1 MGGWFSYLN
10 RLSVRSPV
18 EWTRHLRRQ
27 TIRKRLQMELKDVKN
42 ITFPRPSF
50 EEWKEA
56 AEASL
61 KGKSIEKLKTNTYE
75 GITLYPLYTEKA
87 DSTVK
92 VSELPG
98 FFPFTRGTSPMGYYE
113 KPWLVVQPVSG
124 TTAEEANEK
133 MKASFKR
140 GQNVVA
146 YPAQLLAEG
155 ARAEKLFKDIP
166 LKEIPIFIDLKGKQ
180 KGLFPQFKAIAE
192 SQNAQLTGV
201 VAEDPIAEWLIGGQ
215 LPEDTDNYFAD
226 WMKTIQD
233 YQKIGRDLKT
243 VLINTAVYHNGG
255 ANAVQEIAYGL
266 SAAVQYLLEGQK
278 QGLSISSVSERIVF
292 SFAVDSN
299 YFMSIAKLRAARRL
313 WAGLAEAFDTAQ
325 DHFKMA
331 IHAVTSE
338 LTETLYDQHVNILRT
353 TNQAFAAAIGGIQY
367 LQIHPFTH
375 ATGEVDDFSER
386 IARNTHL
393 ILKEET
399 NITTVVDPAGGSWYV
414 EQLTDELAEKAWANF
429 LEIDEAGG
437 ILELI
442 KQGTLQKEIA
452 EVYQGRVQNAA
463 FRKESII
470 GTNVYPNPA
479 DKIKT
484 PTQDNQVSYM
494 KVEKPVGITPIARNR
509 VSIQF
514 EQIRQ
519 RSETYKEISGT
530 APTIGLINLKNL
542 KSYKPRADFVKSLA
556 AAGGIETLG
565 SNGCQTTKEAVDYV
579 ASTKLPVYCVC
590 GSDGDYSELAPITIK
605 EIKKQFPEINIYM
618 AGKQQEEL
626 DITLSEAGV
635 KDFIHVKTNAIAILL
650 ELLQKLGVN

>member
-1 MGGWFSYLN
+1 M
-10 RLSVRSPV
+10 
-18 EWTRHLRRQ
+18 RRQ
-27 TIRKRLQMELKDVKN
+27 KIRKRLQMELKDVKN
-42 ITFPRPSF
+42 ITFPKPSF

-61 KGKSIEKLKTNTYE
+61 KGKSVEKLKTNTYE
-75 GITLYPLYTEKA
+75 GITLYPLYIEKAESTEKVA
-87 DSTVK
+87 
-92 VSELPG
+92 ELPG
-98 FFPFTRGTSPMGYYE
+98 FFPFTRGTSPTGYHE

-124 TTAEEANEK
+124 ITAEEANEK

-146 YPAQLLAEG
+146 YPARLLAEG

-166 LKEIPIFIDLKGKQ
+166 LKEIPVFIDLKGKQ
-180 KGLFPQFKAIAE
+180 KGLFPQFKAVAE
-192 SQNAQLTGV
+192 EQNTQMTGV
-201 VAEDPIAEWLIGGQ
+201 IAEDPIAEWLICGQ

-226 WMKTIQD
+226 WLKTIQD
-233 YQKIGRDLKT
+233 YQKVGRDLKT

-278 QGLSISSVSERIVF
+278 QGLSIASVSERIVF

-313 WAGLAEAFDTAQ
+313 WAGLAEAFDTAS

-375 ATGEVDDFSER
+375 ATGETDDFSER

-414 EQLTDELAEKAWANF
+414 EQLTDELAEKAWAKF
-429 LEIDEAGG
+429 LEIDAAGG

-452 EVYQGRVQNAA
+452 EVYQEKVQNAA

-479 DKIKT
+479 DKIKNT
-484 PTQDNQVSYM
+484 TRDNHVSYM
-494 KVEKPVGITPIARNR
+494 KVEKPVGITPLYLDR
-509 VSIQF
+509 VSILF
-514 EQIRQ
+514 EQLRL
-519 RSETYKEISGT
+519 RSEKYKEISGT

-542 KSYKPRADFVKSLA
+542 KSYKPRADFVTSLA
-556 AAGGIETLG
+556 AAGGIETTG
-565 SNGCQTTKEAVDYV
+565 SKGCQTVEEAVDYV
-579 ASTKLPVYCVC
+579 AATKLPIYCVC
-590 GSDGDYSELAPITIK
+590 GSDDDYSELAPITIK
-605 EIKKQFPEINIYM
+605 EIKKQFPEITIYS
-618 AGKQQEEL
+618 AGKQQEEFE
-626 DITLSEAGV
+626 ITLSEAGV
-635 KDFIHVKTNAIAILL
+635 KDFIHVKTNAIAILS

>member
-18 EWTRHLRRQ
+18 EWTKHLRRQ

-98 FFPFTRGTSPMGYYE
+98 LFPFTRGTSPMGYYE

-124 TTAEEANEK
+124 ITAEEANEK

-146 YPAQLLAEG
+146 YPARLLAEG

-215 LPEDTDNYFAD
+215 LPEDTENYFAD

-375 ATGEVDDFSER
+375 ATGEADDFSER

-565 SNGCQTTKEAVDYV
+565 SNGCQTIKDAVDYV

-590 GSDGDYSELAPITIK
+590 GSDGDYSDLAPITIK
-605 EIKKQFPEINIYM
+605 EIKKKFPEINIYM

-626 DITLSEAGV
+626 EITLSEAGI

-650 ELLQKLGVN
+650 EFLQKLGVN

>member
-1 MGGWFSYLN
+1 M
-10 RLSVRSPV
+10 
-18 EWTRHLRRQ
+18 RRQ

-42 ITFPRPSF
+42 ITFPKPSL

-56 AEASL
+56 AEVSL
-61 KGKSIEKLKTNTYE
+61 KGKSVEKLKTNTYE
-75 GITLYPLYTEKA
+75 GITLYPLYTETA
-87 DSTVK
+87 DSTANVA
-92 VSELPG
+92 ELPG
-98 FFPFTRGTSPMGYYE
+98 FFPYTRGTFPTGYYE

-124 TTAEEANEK
+124 VTAEEANEK
-133 MKASFKR
+133 MKVSFKR

-146 YPAQLLAEG
+146 YPARLLAEG

-166 LKEIPIFIDLKGKQ
+166 LREIPVFIDLKGKQ
-180 KGLFPQFKAIAE
+180 KGLFPQFKAVAE

-215 LPEDTDNYFAD
+215 LPEDTDHYFAE
-226 WMKTIQD
+226 WLKTIQD
-233 YQKIGRDLKT
+233 YQKVGRDLKT

-313 WAGLAEAFDTAQ
+313 WAGLAEAFDTAP

-375 ATGEVDDFSER
+375 ATGESDDFSER

-414 EQLTDELAEKAWANF
+414 EQLTDELAEKAWAKF

-442 KQGTLQKEIA
+442 KQGTLQKDIA
-452 EVYQGRVQNAA
+452 EVYLGRVQNAA
-463 FRKESII
+463 FRKDSII

-484 PTQDNQVSYM
+484 PTLDKHVSYM
-494 KVEKPVGITPIARNR
+494 KVEKPVGITPIALER

-514 EQIRQ
+514 EQIRL
-519 RSETYKEISGT
+519 RSESYKEINGT

-556 AAGGIETLG
+556 AAGGIETVG
-565 SNGCQTTKEAVDYV
+565 SKGCQTIQEAVDYV
-579 ASTKLPVYCVC
+579 ASTNFPIYCIC
-590 GSDGDYSELAPITIK
+590 GSDGDYAELAPITIK
-605 EIKKQFPEINIYM
+605 EIKKQFPEINIYL

-626 DITLSEAGV
+626 EITLSEAGM
-635 KDFIHVKTNAIAILL
+635 KDSIHVKTNVIAILL
-650 ELLQKLGVN
+650 ELLHELGVN

>member
-146 YPAQLLAEG
+146 YPARLLAEG

-494 KVEKPVGITPIARNR
+494 KVEKPVGITSISRNR

-514 EQIRQ
+514 EQVRQ

-579 ASTKLPVYCVC
+579 ASTKLSVYCVC

-650 ELLQKLGVN
+650 ELLQKLGVS

>member
-1 MGGWFSYLN
+1 
-10 RLSVRSPV
+10 
-18 EWTRHLRRQ
+18 
-27 TIRKRLQMELKDVKN
+27 MELKDVKN

-146 YPAQLLAEG
+146 YPARLLAEG

-166 LKEIPIFIDLKGKQ
+166 LKDIPIFIDLKGKQ

-479 DKIKT
+479 DKINT

-556 AAGGIETLG
+556 AAGGIEILG

-626 DITLSEAGV
+626 EITLSEAGV

>member
-1 MGGWFSYLN
+1 M
-10 RLSVRSPV
+10 
-18 EWTRHLRRQ
+18 RRQ
-27 TIRKRLQMELKDVKN
+27 KIRKRLQMELKDVKN
-42 ITFPRPSF
+42 ITFPKPSF

-61 KGKSIEKLKTNTYE
+61 KGKSVEKLKTNTYE
-75 GITLYPLYTEKA
+75 GITLHPLYTEKA
-87 DSTVK
+87 DSTEK
-92 VSELPG
+92 VAELPG
-98 FFPFTRGTSPMGYYE
+98 FFPFTRGTSPTGYHE

-124 TTAEEANEK
+124 ITAEEANEK

-146 YPAQLLAEG
+146 YPARLLAEG

-180 KGLFPQFKAIAE
+180 KGLFPQFKAVAE
-192 SQNAQLTGV
+192 AQNTQLTGV
-201 VAEDPIAEWLIGGQ
+201 IAEDPIAEWLICGQ

-226 WMKTIQD
+226 WLKTIQD
-233 YQKIGRDLKT
+233 YQNVGRDLKT

-278 QGLSISSVSERIVF
+278 QGLSIASVSEKIVF
-292 SFAVDSN
+292 SFALDSN

-313 WAGLAEAFDTAQ
+313 WAGLAEAFDTAS

-375 ATGEVDDFSER
+375 ATGETDDFSER

-399 NITTVVDPAGGSWYV
+399 NITTVADPAGGSWYV
-414 EQLTDELAEKAWANF
+414 EQLTDELAEKVWAKF
-429 LEIDEAGG
+429 LEIDAVGG

-484 PTQDNQVSYM
+484 PTRNNHVSYM
-494 KVEKPVGITPIARNR
+494 KVEKPVGITPLDLDR

-514 EQIRQ
+514 EQIRL
-519 RSETYKEISGT
+519 RSEKYKELCGT

-556 AAGGIETLG
+556 AAGGIETIG
-565 SNGCQTTKEAVDYV
+565 SKGCQTVEEAVDYV
-579 ASTKLPVYCVC
+579 AATKLPIYCVC
-590 GSDGDYSELAPITIK
+590 GSDADYSELAPLTIK
-605 EIKKQFPEINIYM
+605 EIKKQFPEITIYS

-626 DITLSEAGV
+626 EITLSEAGV
-635 KDFIHVKTNAIAILL
+635 KDFIHVKTNAIAILS